1 MSNSAVIFTPMRH
14 DSWWQRAHHE
24 DCSHHRDFSVIAGDV
39 VKALWHRF
47 AHGNNVLL
55 KFQEDAMHGPHPI
68 RPIEDAEPDPTGATH
83 VARDCAGLNFY
94 QIDRGLRDLL
104 PLYLADADHQRLQ
117 PHLHRLGALAGGRL
131 DELAR
136 IADKHPPVLH
146 ARDRFGRDEDWID
159 YHPAYREMETIAFGD
174 FQFHAMSHRGG
185 TLGSNQPLPAVA
197 KYALQYLFVQAEF
210 GLMCPISVTDTS
222 IHLIRKFASPELKD
236 YLLPKM
242 LSADPATLWK
252 GTQFITERS
261 GGSDVG
267 AIETVARLENGVWR
281 LTGDKWFCSHTD
293 ADVALLLARPEGA
306 PFGTKGLALFAL
318 PRRLKDGRRNSYR
331 IVRLKDK
338 LGTRSMASG
347 EIRLEGAVAYLVGEQ
362 DRGLKQMM
370 EQVNLSRLSHGV
382 RAAAMMRRCVN
393 EAMVAAQTR
402 TAFGETV
409 VNYPLLRRQLLKLV
423 VPTEQAL
430 SMVLFAASSM
440 DQANAGSADA
450 QSLVRI
456 LTPLLKFRAC
466 RDNIPVATGSM
477 EVRGG
482 NGYIEEWVHARL
494 VRDAHIGVL
503 WEGTSNINALDIIKR
518 AVGKSRAH
526 LILGAALRRRL
537 DEATALPAG
546 FRDRLR
552 LALERALAFAE
563 QVAAEPR
570 AEKTARLA
578 ASALYHATSAVLL
591 AWEGSRSGVDAR
603 RALLA
608 RFVLEYRLTAQDPLA
623 LPNDAWEREATDI
636 VLGEAPAL
644 LARVATLL
652 DS

>member
-1 MSNSAVIFTPMRH
+1 
-14 DSWWQRAHHE
+14 
-24 DCSHHRDFSVIAGDV
+24 
-39 VKALWHRF
+39 
-47 AHGNNVLL
+47 
-55 KFQEDAMHGPHPI
+55 MHGPQSI
-68 RPIEDAEPDPTGATH
+68 RPIKDLTAEPAPAGGANH
-83 VARDCAGLNFY
+83 IARDCAGLNFY
-94 QIDRGLRDLL
+94 EIDRGLRDLL
-104 PLYLADADHQRLQ
+104 PLYLAEGDYRQLA
-117 PHLHRLGALAGGRL
+117 PHFHRLGALAGGRL

-146 ARDRFGRDEDWID
+146 ARDRFGRDQDWID
-159 YHPAYREMETIAFGD
+159 YHPAYREMESIAFGD

-185 TLGSNQPLPAVA
+185 ALGAGQPLPAVA

-222 IHLIRKFASPELKD
+222 IHLIRKFASAELKD
-236 YLLPKM
+236 YLLPRM
-242 LSADPATLWK
+242 LSAELATLWK
-252 GTQFITERS
+252 GTQFMTERA

-267 AIETVARLENGVWR
+267 AIETVARLQDGVWR
-281 LTGDKWFCSHTD
+281 LTGDKWFCSHAD

-306 PFGTKGLALFAL
+306 PSGTTGLALFAL
-318 PRRLKDGRRNSYR
+318 PRRLKDGRRNSYK

-347 EIRLEGAVAYLVGEQ
+347 EIRLDGAVAYLIGDVE
-362 DRGLKQMM
+362 RGFKQMM

-393 EAMVAAQTR
+393 EATISARTR
-402 TAFGETV
+402 VAFGETI

-430 SMVLFAASSM
+430 SIMLFTASSM
-440 DQANAGSADA
+440 DEANAGSTDA

-466 RDNIPVATGSM
+466 RDNIPVATGAM

-482 NGYIEEWVHARL
+482 NGYIEEWVNARL

-503 WEGTSNINALDIIKR
+503 WEGTSNINALDIVKR

-526 LILGAALRRRL
+526 RILEAALKRRL
-537 DEATALPAG
+537 DDAAGLPTG
-546 FRDRLR
+546 FRNRLE
-552 LALERALAFAE
+552 LALDRALAFAE
-563 QVAAEPR
+563 RVAAEPDME
-570 AEKTARLA
+570 ASARLA
-578 ASALYHATSAVLL
+578 ASALYHATSAILL
-591 AWEGSRSGVDAR
+591 AWEASHSSVDAR

-608 RFVLEYRLTAQDPLA
+608 RFVLEYRLTARDPLA
-623 LPNDAWEREATDI
+623 PSSGAWERQATDI
-636 VLGEAPAL
+636 VLGQERACL
-644 LARVATLL
+644 TRVATLL

>member
-1 MSNSAVIFTPMRH
+1 
-14 DSWWQRAHHE
+14 
-24 DCSHHRDFSVIAGDV
+24 
-39 VKALWHRF
+39 
-47 AHGNNVLL
+47 
-55 KFQEDAMHGPHPI
+55 MHGPQSI
-68 RPIEDAEPDPTGATH
+68 RPIEDVTAELERPDGASYIS
-83 VARDCAGLNFY
+83 RDCAGLNFFD
-94 QIDRGLRDLL
+94 IDRGLRDLL
-104 PLYLADADHQRLQ
+104 PLYLAPDDYWQLA
-117 PHLHRLGALAGGRL
+117 PHFHRLGALAGGRL

-136 IADKHPPVLH
+136 IADKNAPMLH

-159 YHPAYREMETIAFGD
+159 YHPAYREMESIAFGD

-185 TLGSNQPLPAVA
+185 ALGAGQPLPAVA

-222 IHLIRKFASPELKD
+222 IHLIRKFASAELKD

-242 LSADPATLWK
+242 LSGEIATLWK
-252 GTQFITERS
+252 GTQFMTERA

-267 AIETVARLENGVWR
+267 AIETVARLQDGVWR
-281 LTGDKWFCSHTD
+281 LTGDKWFCSHAD

-306 PFGTKGLALFAL
+306 PSGTRGLALFAL

-331 IVRLKDK
+331 IARLKDK

-347 EIRLEGAVAYLVGEQ
+347 EIRLEGAVAYLVGDL

-393 EAMVAAQTR
+393 EAMIAAQTR
-402 TAFGETV
+402 TAFGETI
-409 VNYPLLRRQLLKLV
+409 VNYPLLRRQLLKLI

-430 SMVLFAASSM
+430 SMMLFAASSM
-440 DQANAGSADA
+440 DQANAGSGDA
-450 QSLVRI
+450 QSLLRI

-466 RDNIPVATGSM
+466 RDNIPVATGAM

-503 WEGTSNINALDIIKR
+503 WEGTSNINALDIIRR
-518 AVGKSRAH
+518 AVGKSGAH
-526 LILGAALRRRL
+526 RILGAALKRRL
-537 DEATALPAG
+537 DEAASLPMG
-546 FRDRLR
+546 FRDRLT

-563 QVAAEPR
+563 QVAAEPD
-570 AEKTARLA
+570 AEATARLA
-578 ASALYHATSAVLL
+578 ASALYHTTSAILL
-591 AWEGSRSGVDAR
+591 AWEGSQTSVDAR

-608 RFVLEYRLTAQDPLA
+608 RFVLEHRLTARDPLVPA
-623 LPNDAWEREATDI
+623 NDNWERDSIDI
-636 VLGEAPAL
+636 VLGPEPATP
-644 LARVATLL
+644 ARVATLL